1 VRRHLLVGHAP
12 HDVRPALTHAIEF
25 QRLSWQARER
35 SGVPLGPYDEPVD

>member
-25 QRLSWQARER
+25 QRLSWQARGALR
-35 SGVPLGPYDEPVD
+35 RAPGAL